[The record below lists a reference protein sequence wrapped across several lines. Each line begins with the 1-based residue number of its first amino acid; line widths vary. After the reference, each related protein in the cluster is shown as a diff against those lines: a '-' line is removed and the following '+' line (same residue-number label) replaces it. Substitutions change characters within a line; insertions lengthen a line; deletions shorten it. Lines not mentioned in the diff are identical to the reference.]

1 MILVENRRVR
11 FEYEILETFEAG
23 LVLQGWEAKSLRA
36 KNVNL
41 RVAWL
46 RVFNEEIFLKN
57 CKISAYANSNEI
69 QESERERKLLLKKS
83 EIMRLEAKQKENR
96 ATIVPTKIYTSGKNI
111 KCEIA
116 LVRGRKKYEKRQ
128 VLKNRDADREAK
140 KTMKDFNARGSV
152 Y

>member
-23 LVLQGWEAKSLRA
+23 IVLQGWETKSLRA

-41 RVAWL
+41 RASWL
-46 RVFNEEIFLKN
+46 RISDGEIWLKN
-57 CKISAYANSNEI
+57 CKISAYVNSNEI
-69 QESERERKLLLKKS
+69 QEPERERKLLLKKS
-83 EIMRLEAKQKENR
+83 EINRLEVKQKEKR
-96 ATIVPTKIYTSGKNI
+96 ATIVPTKIFTSGKRI

-140 KTMKDFNARGSV
+140 RTMKDFNNK
-152 Y
+152 